1 MFVVYG
7 MPRSGT
13 TLVAQVLNA
22 HSGLLVPD
30 ETDFMVPAAHA
41 FRLVEDPDLGRRL
54 LGDLIASTDRFDA
67 TLGRWLTADR
77 VRQVV
82 ADAPYRFDSIVASL
96 YDALAEAAAV
106 TSAGDKSPNDLPQ
119 SEILGQAGFFT
130 ERIRAIHLVRSVFW
144 CSSGS
149 SPGILYSLAPVDV
162 WTCPTAVLRRCTT
175 V

>member
-41 FRLVEDPDLGRRL
+41 FRLVDDPVLGRRL

-67 TLGRWLTADR
+67 TLGRWLSAEQ
-77 VRQVV
+77 VR
-82 ADAPYRFDSIVASL
+82 
-96 YDALAEAAAV
+96 AAV
-106 TSAGDKSPNDLPQ
+106 TGVPYEFD
-119 SEILGQAGFFT
+119 
-130 ERIRAIHLVRSVFW
+130 R
-144 CSSGS
+144 
-149 SPGILYSLAPVDV
+149 
-162 WTCPTAVLRRCTT
+162 
-175 V
+175 